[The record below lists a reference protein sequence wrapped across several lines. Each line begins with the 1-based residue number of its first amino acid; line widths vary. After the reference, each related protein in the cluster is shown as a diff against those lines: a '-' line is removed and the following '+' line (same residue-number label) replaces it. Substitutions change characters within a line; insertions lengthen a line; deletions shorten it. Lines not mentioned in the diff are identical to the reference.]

1 MASYT
6 KEEFAQMMAQMEDSG
21 QRITKITKEGICITA
36 AMKKDRPQN
45 RPLTDTMD
53 EVAYNELKHQNKRLK
68 ERAQEAEG
76 ELSILKGIETNRV
89 KEAQARSNQLQDE
102 LDRIKKENNDLFK
115 RIAEL
120 TNGH

>member
-21 QRITKITKEGICITA
+21 QRITKITEKGVCITA
-36 AMKKDRPQN
+36 AVRKDIRQN

-53 EVAYNELKHQNKRLK
+53 EIAYNELKHKNKKLTARIK
-68 ERAQEAEG
+68 ELENS
-76 ELSILKGIETNRV
+76 LSIALEINDKDQREH
-89 KEAQARSNQLQDE
+89 
-102 LDRIKKENNDLFK
+102 KKLCE

-120 TNGH
+120 TK